1 MDNNIKKD
9 IDNIVWWIPFKKLRD
24 SLRRLLLNI
33 IELKK
38 QFSIFNDIYILS
50 NSYGLDYK
58 GQIGQDIIAYICLK
72 NKKNGFYIDIG
83 AYDGITLSNTYIF
96 EKLGWNGFCVEANP
110 KTFEKLQNNRKC
122 DCYNYA
128 LCSKELGK
136 SKFFTSSIDVL
147 DVLEV
152 HNSDSHRDRII
163 KSSNNNTN
171 VIEIETTTF
180 EKIMNNY
187 KDVQHID
194 FMSLDIEGG
203 EFDVLSSI
211 DFNKYSFS
219 LITVEYNDKYNEIK
233 EFMLSK
239 GYKILMKNR
248 FDLIFIKN
256 SNIDF

>member
-1 MDNNIKKD
+1 ME
-9 IDNIVWWIPFKKLRD
+9 F
-24 SLRRLLLNI
+24 
-33 IELKK
+33 
-38 QFSIFNDIYILS
+38 
-50 NSYGLDYK
+50 
-58 GQIGQDIIAYICLK
+58 
-72 NKKNGFYIDIG
+72 
-83 AYDGITLSNTYIF
+83 
-96 EKLGWNGFCVEANP
+96 
-110 KTFEKLQNNRKC
+110 
-122 DCYNYA
+122 
-128 LCSKELGK
+128 
-136 SKFFTSSIDVL
+136 
-147 DVLEV
+147 

-163 KSSNNNTN
+163 RESNNNTN